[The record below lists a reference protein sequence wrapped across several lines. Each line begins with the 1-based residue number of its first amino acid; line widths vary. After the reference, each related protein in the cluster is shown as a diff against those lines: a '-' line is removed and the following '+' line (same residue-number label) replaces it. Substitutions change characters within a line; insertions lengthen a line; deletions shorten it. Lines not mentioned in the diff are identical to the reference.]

1 MARARNIKPGFFE
14 SEDPAKVGFAQRLLW
29 IALWTLAD
37 REGWLEDRPAQIRK
51 YAFGFDEEVTAA
63 QVDQWLAELHKAQLI
78 HRQEFDG
85 KKLVYI
91 LKFKKHQRPHP
102 NEGPSTLK
110 PSHFDPDS
118 DLGSKHFIPK
128 SECLQPRL
136 EARGLNVECGMRN
149 ADGADVLNAAIAPM
163 ALPPPAPQQREF
175 PDFGSDPDPGGLID
189 ELVEDVAQHWPR
201 PGNVPLAKRVWER
214 EAAGSAK
221 GVAGW
226 CDSVRVTAQV
236 HSLAH
241 LQALKANPRHFVPDL
256 VRWITDG
263 DYSRPAPRVVEHGPQ
278 QRKPRFDPA
287 SLEDAI

>member
-63 QVDQWLAELHKAQLI
+63 QVDQWLADLHKAQLI
-78 HRQEFDG
+78 HRQQFDG

-110 PSHFDPDS
+110 PPHFDPDS

-136 EARGLNVECGMRN
+136 EARGLNEECGMRN
-149 ADGADVLNAAIAPM
+149 VDVLNADRTNAAPAPK
-163 ALPPPAPQQREF
+163 ALPPPAAQPSLLDADPQAEF
-175 PDFGSDPDPGGLID
+175 KRLAGELVQLLPAAGDVNLTARQLEIEYSSSASFADDPLAFADSVMASAKRWRKAWDQNPALRPKAAQWWLKDGDHARRPPEPAAAKPTGMKRLID
-189 ELVEDVAQHWPR
+189 YFPEVKD
-201 PGNVPLAKRVWER
+201 
-214 EAAGSAK
+214 
-221 GVAGW
+221 
-226 CDSVRVTAQV
+226 
-236 HSLAH
+236 
-241 LQALKANPRHFVPDL
+241 
-256 VRWITDG
+256 
-263 DYSRPAPRVVEHGPQ
+263 
-278 QRKPRFDPA
+278 A
-287 SLEDAI
+287 SE

>member
-14 SEDPAKVGFAQRLLW
+14 SEDPAKVGFPQRLLW

-63 QVDQWLAELHKAQLI
+63 QVDQWLADLHKAQLI
-78 HRQEFDG
+78 HRQQFDG

-149 ADGADVLNAAIAPM
+149 ADGVDVLKAAPAPK
-163 ALPPPAPQQREF
+163 ALPPPAAQPSLLDVDPQAEF
-175 PDFGSDPDPGGLID
+175 KRLAA
-189 ELVEDVAQHWPR
+189 ELVQLLP
-201 PGNVPLAKRVWER
+201 
-214 EAAGSAK
+214 AAGDVNLTARQLEVEYSTSASFADDP
-221 GVAGW
+221 VAFA
-226 CDSVRVTAQV
+226 DSVRESAKRWRKAWDQNPALRPKAAQWWLRD
-236 HSLAH
+236 SDYARRPPEPAAAKQSGMKRLIDYF
-241 LQALKANPRHFVPDL
+241 PEVPN
-256 VRWITDG
+256 
-263 DYSRPAPRVVEHGPQ
+263 
-278 QRKPRFDPA
+278 A
-287 SLEDAI
+287 S